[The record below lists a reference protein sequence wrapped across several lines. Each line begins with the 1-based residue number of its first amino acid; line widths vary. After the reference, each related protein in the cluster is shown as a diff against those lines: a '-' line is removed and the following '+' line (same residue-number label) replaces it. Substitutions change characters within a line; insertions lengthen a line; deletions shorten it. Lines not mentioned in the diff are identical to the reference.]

1 MKKSLAACA
10 LSVWIAASHA
20 QGGAPAPGATPP
32 TPPTQPPTTT
42 SAPSQPSPQRGGFI
56 APIVDIRIQGEGIA
70 LPKGVGEPQPE
81 KPPAK

>member
-1 MKKSLAACA
+1 MKKSLAVCV
-10 LSVWIAASHA
+10 LSVWMAAAHA
-20 QGGAPAPGATPP
+20 QGGPPAPGATPAPPKQSP
-32 TPPTQPPTTT
+32 TAT
-42 SAPSQPSPQRGGFI
+42 STPSQPSSQRGGFI

>member
-1 MKKSLAACA
+1 MKKSLAAC
-10 LSVWIAASHA
+10 LLPVWVAASHA
-20 QGGAPAPGATPP
+20 QAPGTPP
-32 TPPTQPPTTT
+32 PPKQTPTATTST
-42 SAPSQPSPQRGGFI
+42 SAPSQPQRGGFI